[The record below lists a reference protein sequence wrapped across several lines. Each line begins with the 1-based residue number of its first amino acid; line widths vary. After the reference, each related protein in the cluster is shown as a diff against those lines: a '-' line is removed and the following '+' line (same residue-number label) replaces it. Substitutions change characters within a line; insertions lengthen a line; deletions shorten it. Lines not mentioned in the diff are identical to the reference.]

1 MSDPRILDL
10 EARVLEARELRKAL
24 ASKKE
29 EEEKV
34 RYFVI
39 SNNVALKRG
48 YPQADCLNDGWSLWR
63 TRSTSEEPN
72 FSDVEYVAE
81 DGGEPEDQSLVR
93 DWDWV
98 PVRLEEAYRLGFA
111 DGKASQ

>member
-48 YPQADCLNDGWSLWR
+48 YPQG
-63 TRSTSEEPN
+63 
-72 FSDVEYVAE
+72 
-81 DGGEPEDQSLVR
+81 
-93 DWDWV
+93 
-98 PVRLEEAYRLGFA
+98 
-111 DGKASQ
+111 